1 MGDEESRALRGAI
14 DQDGNDDGTL
24 GDDTG
29 NATNLLFGNA
39 TDVLRRIDP
48 HVLENG
54 GWSFSFFL
62 LCIVAC
68 CFCMYCCNR
77 RQGRI
82 QSALARGACL
92 PIKADP
98 LGPIF
103 SNSPL
108 NKAY

>member
-1 MGDEESRALRGAI
+1 MADADDSRALRGAI
-14 DQDGNDDGTL
+14 DSSANGGIASIESSA
-24 GDDTG
+24 

-39 TDVLRRIDP
+39 TAVLKSLAP
-48 HVLENG
+48 LEEG
-54 GWSFSFFL
+54 GMSFSFVVL
-62 LCIVAC
+62 SILAC
-68 CFCMYCCNR
+68 CLCMLCCHR